1 MLSKLWVG
9 FFCISLLCGTL
20 TGRLDAVSSA
30 AAEGA
35 TAAVELILKIAGLA
49 LTGVLLASLMKSV
62 HKEFS
67 IYIILATVI
76 VVFLMILD
84 KLTEV
89 FVFLQS
95 IYDSVPYGKT
105 FFPVIFK
112 VLAVAYIADLTAQLC
127 RDAGESAVGGKVELA
142 GKVIIFYLALPILSA
157 ILELIGTLLQ

>member
-1 MLSKLWVG
+1 M
-9 FFCISLLCGTL
+9 
-20 TGRLDAVSSA
+20 
-30 AAEGA
+30 E
-35 TAAVELILKIAGLA
+35 ILKIAGLA

-105 FFPVIFK
+105 FSGDLQSAGSGVYRRSDSAALQGCWGKRRRRQSGTGRESDHILPGAADFVGDTGTDRDSF
-112 VLAVAYIADLTAQLC
+112 AVA
-127 RDAGESAVGGKVELA
+127 G
-142 GKVIIFYLALPILSA
+142 
-157 ILELIGTLLQ
+157 

>member
-1 MLSKLWVG
+1 M
-9 FFCISLLCGTL
+9 
-20 TGRLDAVSSA
+20 
-30 AAEGA
+30 E
-35 TAAVELILKIAGLA
+35 ILKIAGLA

-105 FFPVIFK
+105 FFPVIQK
-112 VLAVAYIADLTAQLC
+112 WRISHLDVLASPWAGMPVRRRRAETGRESDHILPGVADFVGDTGTD
-127 RDAGESAVGGKVELA
+127 RDSFATG
-142 GKVIIFYLALPILSA
+142 
-157 ILELIGTLLQ
+157 

>member
-1 MLSKLWVG
+1 M
-9 FFCISLLCGTL
+9 
-20 TGRLDAVSSA
+20 
-30 AAEGA
+30 E
-35 TAAVELILKIAGLA
+35 ILKIAGLA

-95 IYDSVPYGKT
+95 IYALRQDLFSGDLQSAGSGVYRRFDSAALQGCRGKRRRRQSGT
-105 FFPVIFK
+105 GRESDHILPGAADFVGDTGTDRDSF
-112 VLAVAYIADLTAQLC
+112 AVA
-127 RDAGESAVGGKVELA
+127 G
-142 GKVIIFYLALPILSA
+142 
-157 ILELIGTLLQ
+157 

>member
-1 MLSKLWVG
+1 M
-9 FFCISLLCGTL
+9 
-20 TGRLDAVSSA
+20 
-30 AAEGA
+30 E
-35 TAAVELILKIAGLA
+35 ILKIAGLA

-105 FFPVIFK
+105 FFQSAGSGVYRRSDSAALQGCRGKRRRRQSGTGRESDHILPGAADFVGDTGTDRDSF
-112 VLAVAYIADLTAQLC
+112 AVA
-127 RDAGESAVGGKVELA
+127 G
-142 GKVIIFYLALPILSA
+142 
-157 ILELIGTLLQ
+157 

>member
-1 MLSKLWVG
+1 M
-9 FFCISLLCGTL
+9 
-20 TGRLDAVSSA
+20 
-30 AAEGA
+30 E
-35 TAAVELILKIAGLA
+35 ILKIAGLA

-112 VLAVAYIADLTAQLC
+112 VLAVAYIGRSDSAALQGC
-127 RDAGESAVGGKVELA
+127 RESAVGGKVELA
-142 GKVIIFYLALPILSA
+142 GKVSYSTWRCRFCRRYWN
-157 ILELIGTLLQ
+157 

>member
-1 MLSKLWVG
+1 M
-9 FFCISLLCGTL
+9 
-20 TGRLDAVSSA
+20 
-30 AAEGA
+30 E
-35 TAAVELILKIAGLA
+35 ILKIAGLA

-95 IYDSVPYGKT
+95 IYDSVPLRQDLFSGDLQSAGSGVYRRSDSAALQGCRGKRRRRQSGT
-105 FFPVIFK
+105 GRESDHILSGAADFVGDTGTDRDSF
-112 VLAVAYIADLTAQLC
+112 AVA
-127 RDAGESAVGGKVELA
+127 G
-142 GKVIIFYLALPILSA
+142 
-157 ILELIGTLLQ
+157 

>member
-1 MLSKLWVG
+1 M
-9 FFCISLLCGTL
+9 
-20 TGRLDAVSSA
+20 
-30 AAEGA
+30 E
-35 TAAVELILKIAGLA
+35 ILKIAGLA

-112 VLAVAYIADLTAQLC
+112 VLAVAYIGRSDSAALQGCRGKRRRRQSGTGRESDHILPGTADFVGDTGTD
-127 RDAGESAVGGKVELA
+127 RDSFAVAG
-142 GKVIIFYLALPILSA
+142 
-157 ILELIGTLLQ
+157 